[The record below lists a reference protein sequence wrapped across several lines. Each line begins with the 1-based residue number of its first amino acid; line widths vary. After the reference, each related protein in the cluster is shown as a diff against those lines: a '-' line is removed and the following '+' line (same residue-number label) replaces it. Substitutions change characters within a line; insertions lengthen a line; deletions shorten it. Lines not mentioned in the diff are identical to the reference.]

1 MDELALKKFYLSG
14 ALFFESLSHSDIAYV
29 KSRSERKEFKKGQ
42 QLFRENSL
50 SKGIYIIRKG
60 KVKIMRANA
69 EGRESIMYIY
79 KKGEFL
85 GFRPLLADEPNP
97 VTAQAMD
104 NVVATFIPRDVF
116 YELLERPAFS
126 RQMLVSLAQ
135 EFTVWVN
142 KITIFTQYH
151 VKERVALSLLILAK
165 VYQSENSDRLIISI
179 GRDDFASFVGTA
191 KESLVR
197 MLRIFKD
204 EGIIKAKGTQITL
217 LKPKALLP
225 YLAGI

>member
-1 MDELALKKFYLSG
+1 MDEAGIKKFYFDSPS
-14 ALFFESLSHSDIAYV
+14 FFEALSTADVAYV
-29 KSRSERKEFKKGQ
+29 KSRSERREYKKGQ
-42 QLFRENSL
+42 QLFRENMH
-50 SKGIYIIRKG
+50 SKGIFIIRKG

-85 GFRPLLADEPNP
+85 GFRPLLANEPNA
-97 VTAQAMD
+97 VTAQAME
-104 NVVATFIPRDVF
+104 NVTVTFISRDIF
-116 YELLERPAFS
+116 NELLSRPAFS
-126 RQMLVSLAQ
+126 KKLLVSLAQ

-151 VKERVALSLLILAK
+151 VKERVALSLLILAR
-165 VYQSENSDRLIISI
+165 VYQAEGNEKTVISI
-179 GRDDFASFVGTA
+179 NRDDFASFVGTA

-204 EGIIKAKGTQITL
+204 EGIITAKGTQITL
-217 LKPKALLP
+217 LKPRGLLP
-225 YLAGI
+225 YLTGV

>member
-1 MDELALKKFYLSG
+1 MDEIALKKFYLRGSS
-14 ALFFESLSHSDIAYV
+14 FFESLSSSDIAYV
-29 KSRSERKEFKKGQ
+29 KSRSERREFKKGQ
-42 QLFRENSL
+42 QIFRENSL
-50 SKGIYIIRKG
+50 SKGIYIVRKG
-60 KVKIMRANA
+60 KVKIMRSNA

-85 GFRPLLADEPNP
+85 GFRPLLADEPNA
-97 VTAQAMD
+97 VTAQAME
-104 NVVATFIPRDVF
+104 NVVVTFIPRDVF
-116 YELLERPAFS
+116 FELLERPAFL
-126 RQMLVSLAQ
+126 RKMLVTLAQ

-151 VKERVALSLLILAK
+151 VKERVALSLLILSR
-165 VYQSENSDRLIISI
+165 VYQSEGSDKLVISI

-204 EGIIKAKGTQITL
+204 EGIIKAKGTHITL
-217 LKPKALLP
+217 LKPKALVP